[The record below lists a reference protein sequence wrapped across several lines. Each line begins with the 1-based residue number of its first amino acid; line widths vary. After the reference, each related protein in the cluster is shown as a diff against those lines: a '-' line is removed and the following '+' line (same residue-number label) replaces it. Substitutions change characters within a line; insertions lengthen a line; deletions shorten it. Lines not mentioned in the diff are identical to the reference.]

1 MRGSESDEVSSV
13 NVTSDI
19 KAEFDN
25 PARKKRQFCC
35 RHNVYAVAVSSIETA
50 LDEKNYEPIEYPDV
64 SIDHVAVPLEK
75 KRKNIIKSIILT
87 TEKWKKQLKQFD
99 KFLGTLFKI
108 DQL

>member
-35 RHNVYAVAVSSIETA
+35 RHNVYAVSSIETA
-50 LDEKNYEPIEYPDV
+50 LDGKNYEPIEYPHV
-64 SIDHVAVPLEK
+64 AIDHVAVPLEK
-75 KRKNIIKSIILT
+75 KHKNIIKTIILT